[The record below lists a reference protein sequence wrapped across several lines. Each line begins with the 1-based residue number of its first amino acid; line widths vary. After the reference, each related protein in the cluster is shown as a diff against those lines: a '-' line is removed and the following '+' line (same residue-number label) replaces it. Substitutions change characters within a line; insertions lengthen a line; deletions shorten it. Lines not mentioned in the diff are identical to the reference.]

1 MSIVAGYT
9 NSEGV
14 DVVIGTYDDPSL
26 AETAIS
32 EDEASNV
39 SQYWLATFVNPETGE
54 PEILAYVEP

>member
-1 MSIVAGYT
+1 MSTVAGYT

-14 DVVIGTYDDPSL
+14 NVVIGTYDDPLL
-26 AETAIS
+26 AETAVS

-54 PEILAYVEP
+54 PEILAYIEP